1 MFAIPLPYPYPSVGA
16 SKYAC
21 SCELAV
27 FEGSLMS
34 IAVVSTCKICTI
46 SHSTKLT
53 RLNTCYA
60 VHTRNWKTILVVR
73 ALMLVQSRYLRIRRF
88 EGWNYGEPRWY
99 ATVGHDSKPM
109 LGTRLKNSYHPA
121 VIHQDPDEVR
131 FPDNLWQ
138 HWLDTFSPSNQ
149 RIHGIRVP
157 AIPMHPMVP
166 ALEKHSKR
174 ATPE

>member
-1 MFAIPLPYPYPSVGA
+1 MFAVPLPYPYPSVGA

-34 IAVVSTCKICTI
+34 IAVVSTCNICTI
-46 SHSTKLT
+46 SHSTKLI

-73 ALMLVQSRYLRIRRF
+73 ARMPAQSRCLRIRRF

-109 LGTRLKNSYHPA
+109 LGHPTEKF
-121 VIHQDPDEVR
+121 V
-131 FPDNLWQ
+131 
-138 HWLDTFSPSNQ
+138 SPCRHTPGS
-149 RIHGIRVP
+149 RRGE
-157 AIPMHPMVP
+157 IPRQVVP
-166 ALEKHSKR
+166 ALARHVLFFESTNPR
-174 ATPE
+174 NTSSCNSYASDGSGT